1 LNRSLGFYSFFG
13 PVRFTSVNWR
23 RLLSFPS
30 LVPHLL
36 QPTSPHHNTAPC
48 HASFSWSQDELT
60 VSSLSSSNTSSH
72 RIYPQAETKALN
84 SHHHHRPPYPDR
96 PTLTLHYY
104 EKIASTLPTLPTTQ
118 SCLHFCLLPSQS
130 TTSSELHPPPLFS
143 FTVIP
148 RSHND
153 IHNDELANPLLLTE
167 QFIDM

>member
-72 RIYPQAETKALN
+72 RICPQAETKALN

-118 SCLHFCLLPSQS
+118 SCLHFASSLARAPHHQSFIHHHCSLSPSS
-130 TTSSELHPPPLFS
+130 HAHTTTS
-143 FTVIP
+143 TMT
-148 RSHND
+148 N
-153 IHNDELANPLLLTE
+153 
-167 QFIDM
+167 